1 MKVLEYHGVLGGPA
15 GATCQLLLI
24 VGRAPVFD
32 RSQDGQEEQS
42 DKGRKMALP
51 FSVEVTDELRWSS
64 GMVGEKP
71 GGIGFGRDR
80 GSEDAEMFLR

>member
-51 FSVEVTDELRWSS
+51 NPMPPGFSPTIALLQRSSSVTSTLNGRR
-64 GMVGEKP
+64 
-71 GGIGFGRDR
+71 GGR
-80 GSEDAEMFLR
+80 